1 MRLRETSFRFY
12 SKPRCNQD
20 SNETILET
28 LSMLEKALMKK
39 ACIRSAVHFKIK
51 TCLVLFAQVINKH
64 LRMNASINLESLTGM
79 SQHFGRAKCAH
90 TKKI

>member
-1 MRLRETSFRFY
+1 MRLRETPFCFY

-28 LSMLEKALMKK
+28 LSMLEKTLMKK
-39 ACIRSAVHFKIK
+39 TCIRSAVNFKVR

-64 LRMNASINLESLTGM
+64 LRMNASINLEPLTEM
-79 SQHFGRAKCAH
+79 SQHFGWAKCAH